1 MSTPEE
7 PGPSGSSDTATT
19 TGGGSSS
26 GGYGFQPVAGARLP
40 IPGNAELAVFLIVW
54 IIIAIIWAASD
65 EVGAGAFVTATT
77 ALTFGYLISRGI
89 AKASRVLE
97 Q

>member
-1 MSTPEE
+1 VSTPEE
-7 PGPSGSSDTATT
+7 PESSGSTGTATT

>member
-1 MSTPEE
+1 MTTPEQ
-7 PGPSGSSDTATT
+7 P
-19 TGGGSSS
+19 GGGPT
-26 GGYGFQPVAGARLP
+26 GGYGLGTVTGARMP
-40 IPGNAELAVFLIVW
+40 IPGNAEFAVFLVVW

-65 EVGAGAFVTATT
+65 QVGAGAFVTATT

>member
-1 MSTPEE
+1 MSTTDQPTE
-7 PGPSGSSDTATT
+7 STTA
-19 TGGGSSS
+19 GGGER
-26 GGYGFQPVAGARLP
+26 YRYQPVAGARMP

-65 EVGAGAFVTATT
+65 RVDASGFVLATT
-77 ALTFGYLISRGI
+77 VLTFGYMLSRGI

>member
-1 MSTPEE
+1 MSTTEQ
-7 PGPSGSSDTATT
+7 PSEST
-19 TGGGSSS
+19 TGGG
-26 GGYGFQPVAGARLP
+26 GRYRYQPVAGARMP

-65 EVGAGAFVTATT
+65 AVNASGFVLATT
-77 ALTFGYLISRGI
+77 VLTFGYLLSRGI

>member
-1 MSTPEE
+1 MSTTDQPAE
-7 PGPSGSSDTATT
+7 ST
-19 TGGGSSS
+19 TGGG
-26 GGYGFQPVAGARLP
+26 GGGGGRYRYQPVAGARMP

-54 IIIAIIWAASD
+54 AIIAIIWAASD
-65 EVGAGAFVTATT
+65 RVDASGFVLATT
-77 ALTFGYLISRGI
+77 VLTFGYMLSRGI